1 MKKRNNN
8 INTVA
13 FGSLFV
19 LLIAIN
25 GCNKIGNLPLQK
37 DYQYQANS
45 INSLGGNTAWDY
57 IKSRGIGKGDSLF
70 ALMEQG
76 IRYCGLDTNLYMKS
90 NTTYIIYTDS
100 AVFSHT
106 ASVNKRTHDTVW
118 TKVSTNSYFGK
129 YPINKVAATSW
140 SFYTGPYLDTIKYN
154 LMYLIVN
161 GVHSFSTIPLTY
173 SASSIV
179 PLTTPFE
186 IDTTLMPQGVTALNP
201 NSLISFNQSDS
212 SANYA
217 SIYLNA
223 FPGSK
228 YGLTTSNTQFPGLKV
243 RTAGVTTKNNS
254 VIHVIDKVLFY
265 QRK

>member
-1 MKKRNNN
+1 MKKKYN
-8 INTVA
+8 ILKLA
-13 FGSLFV
+13 ASCSAIM
-19 LLIAIN
+19 LIISFCS
-25 GCNKIGNLPLQK
+25 CNKIGNLPLQK
-37 DYQYQANS
+37 DYIYNANS
-45 INSLGGNTAWDY
+45 INSIGGNTAWDY

-76 IRYCGLDTNLYMKS
+76 IRYCGIDTNLYMKS
-90 NTTYIIYTDS
+90 NTTYIVYTDS
-100 AVFSHT
+100 AIFSHT
-106 ASVNKRTHDTVW
+106 ATINKKTHDTTW
-118 TKVSTNSYFGK
+118 TKISTNSYYGK
-129 YPINKVAATSW
+129 YTISKVAATSW
-140 SFYTGPYLDTIKYN
+140 SFYKGPYLDTVKFN

-161 GVHSFSTIPLTY
+161 GAHSFNNIPITY
-173 SASSIV
+173 SSLSVI

-228 YGLTTSNTQFPGLKV
+228 FGLTTSNTQFPGLKV